1 MNKETTLLLIV
12 IAITGITL
20 VIVAKFAQAA
30 LETKQSIDDTFQS
43 INNVLGL
50 K

>member
-12 IAITGITL
+12 IAITGVTL
-20 VIVAKFAQAA
+20 IIVSKFAQAA
-30 LETKQSIDDTFQS
+30 LEAKQAIDETLDGV
-43 INNVLGL
+43 NNILGI